1 MLKLKNTLRSFLVE
15 DDAATMVEYGLLIA
29 LIAIVV
35 AAAALLLGTA
45 ISTKFNSVTSCV
57 TNSTGC

>member
-35 AAAALLLGTA
+35 AAAALLLGSA
-45 ISTKFNSVTSCV
+45 ISNKFNSVTTCV